1 MNQAIFD
8 VLGVFLV
15 LLFIASVALSAF
27 LLYDIKSGNYRKFLV
42 SDEEN
47 ERLT

>member
-1 MNQAIFD
+1 MNSAIFD

-15 LLFIASVALSAF
+15 LLFAGSIAMSVF

-42 SDEEN
+42 SDEEH